1 MNERDKLPQ
10 EIGNKILSILVILAL
25 IISVLG
31 FMVDFSN
38 TLNYGAVDLRNRV
51 VGARLLLEGKDPY
64 YFKWQPGMSDRLL
77 DPLDDPK
84 RMVSRVTVPPTVLIL
99 QAPLARLNYLTQ
111 KIIWFLLQWGLFLGT
126 VAIFYKLAA
135 SSIKRNLLLI
145 ISLLFFSGSYFWR
158 FHVERG
164 QIYILYVFLLS
175 CAYWLAQKPFKTF
188 KHNHILSGFLVGL
201 TASFRPPV
209 VLMFIPMFLYK
220 QWRLLIGSIVGV
232 LSGLFISF
240 ALAGTLIWQNYL
252 SAIKGYTEPSSG
264 TNLGNSPNINIIYPE
279 QIEGMNNV
287 AKYINFNSRDTSFIN
302 FFQLKLGLD
311 IDPRIFLVLLGVVLL
326 AISLFIYKN
335 RRNGNTINL
344 VFISGVFIYLIS
356 EYFIPTPRSTYNNVQ
371 WIMPVALIILSYK
384 DFDFLSNKLN
394 ILLLVSLFFNIGF
407 TWMSMGIRTSDI
419 MIILYTSLMFL
430 GLVTRRNKTREE
442 LTLEESI

>member
-1 MNERDKLPQ
+1 MNPQDKLLQ
-10 EIGNKILSILVILAL
+10 EIGKKVLNILVILAL

-31 FMVDFSN
+31 FIVDFSN

-64 YFKWQPGMSDRLL
+64 YFKWQPGMPDTLL

-84 RMVSRVTVPPTVLIL
+84 RMVSRVTVPPTVLMV

-111 KIIWFLLQWGLFLGT
+111 KIIWFLLQWGLFIGT
-126 VAIFYKLAA
+126 VIIFYKLAT
-135 SSIKRNLLLI
+135 SPIKRNLLLI

-188 KHNHILSGFLVGL
+188 KYNHILSGFLVGL

-209 VLMFIPMFLYK
+209 VLMFIPMFLYN
-220 QWRLLIGSIVGV
+220 QWQLLIGSIVGI

-240 ALAGTLIWQNYL
+240 AFAGTFIWKNYL
-252 SAIKGYTEPSSG
+252 SAIKGYAEPSSG
-264 TNLGNSPNINIIYPE
+264 NSLGNSSNVNITYPE

-287 AKYINFNSRDTSFIN
+287 AKYINFTSRDTSFIN
-302 FFQLKLGLD
+302 FFQLKLGLN
-311 IDPRIFLVLLGVVLL
+311 IDPRIFLILLIVVLL
-326 AISLFIYKN
+326 VISLFIYKN
-335 RRNGNTINL
+335 RRDVNTINL

-384 DFDFLSNKLN
+384 ELDFLSNKLN

-407 TWMSMGIRTSDI
+407 TWMSMGIRTSD
-419 MIILYTSLMFL
+419 MMMILYTILMFL
-430 GLVTRRNKTREE
+430 GLVKRRNKSREK
-442 LTLEESI
+442 LTLEESR